1 MYSVENTLNY
11 VTVQKHKRIC
21 DSVGNTQE
29 FVTVQETPNY
39 LSQCRKHPRICY
51 SVGNTREFVTVQVKP
66 KNLLQLLQ
74 ETHRICYSVQETSK
88 NLLQLGNT
96 INFLLLRRKKNEN
109 MLQCIVNQRIR
120 LSRKIQ
126 ELVLQYCSVGT
137 PKNLLKCGKH
147 PRMCYTL
154 WKTPKNFYVTV
165 QKHPRTCN
173 CIETSMTVLHNRK
186 QLRIQ
191 QQSEASL
198 SVHWTIV
205 VIF

>member
-126 ELVLQYCSVGT
+126 ELVLQQCRNTKELVKVWET
-137 PKNLLKCGKH
+137 PKNVLHIVENTQELL
-147 PRMCYTL
+147 
-154 WKTPKNFYVTV
+154 
-165 QKHPRTCN
+165 CN
-173 CIETSMTVLHNRK
+173 CIETPENL
-186 QLRIQ
+186 
-191 QQSEASL
+191 
-198 SVHWTIV
+198 
-205 VIF
+205 